1 MRRRLPRTVVRARAA
16 LPLPTRRLRRGST
29 SDSMHNAAVMRWDS
43 VAMGVVNTA
52 STYLPVLVARLG
64 GSAFGIGLLTA
75 IPAVAG
81 FALAIPIGHF
91 LQRRG
96 NAVVWYSVAR
106 LVANLSYVLIAVT
119 VVFAPR
125 HLAVPLII
133 AIWAVAAVPSTMG
146 MVLFPIVMDGAAGPH
161 GRLEL
166 MSRRWSYMGLT
177 TAIAVS
183 IIGQFLDRIPFPLGY
198 AIVFASVTM
207 AGAVSYYFSR
217 QFRVPPPE
225 TPVVTEPRG
234 SLGERIRMAVG
245 LIRAQSAFLH
255 YSVRQLVYVSG
266 TRLVMP
272 LIPLYYVTV
281 VRAPD
286 AWIGIIATGQSLALL
301 AGYQFWRRQSRLRG
315 TRILLL
321 IAMLAASLY
330 PAALSLTDQLIAVA
344 ALTTVASF
352 FVAGVDL
359 ILFDELMR
367 TVPRAYGV
375 TFAAIDTTLVN
386 MATVVTPLAGAAIA
400 GFLGIELALRFGA
413 LVSLAGVVLF
423 VQAARRRASEAPT
436 SGSAPAVPA
445 SPAPPPPAPAAPP
458 AATPAATPA
467 PAAPSGPTRPTP
479 SRSPTPPAA
488 DVPPAAPTEKSPRPN
503 RRSG

>member
-1 MRRRLPRTVVRARAA
+1 
-16 LPLPTRRLRRGST
+16 
-29 SDSMHNAAVMRWDS
+29 MHNAAVMRWDS

-125 HLAVPLII
+125 QLAVPIII
-133 AIWAVAAVPSTMG
+133 AIWACAAVPSTVG

-183 IIGQFLDRIPFPLGY
+183 IIGQFLDRIPFPIGY

-207 AGAVSYYFSR
+207 AGLVSYYFSR
-217 QFRVPPPE
+217 QFRIPSVE
-225 TPVVTEPRG
+225 IPVSTEARG
-234 SLGERIRMAVG
+234 SLADRMRKAVA
-245 LIRAQSAFLH
+245 LIRGQSAFLH

-330 PAALSLTDQLIAVA
+330 PAALSLTDQLILVA
-344 ALTTVASF
+344 ALTTIASF

-400 GFLGIELALRFGA
+400 GLLGIELALRFGA
-413 LVSLAGVVLF
+413 FVSLAGVVLF
-423 VQAARRRASEAPT
+423 VQAARRRADEP
-436 SGSAPAVPA
+436 PA
-445 SPAPPPPAPAAPP
+445 SAGRSPSRPPAPVPGQPPAPAPE
-458 AATPAATPA
+458 ATRE
-467 PAAPSGPTRPTP
+467 S
-479 SRSPTPPAA
+479 S
-488 DVPPAAPTEKSPRPN
+488 
-503 RRSG
+503 